1 MMSLSRPFPRLDP
14 ARAGLLTLLFM
25 SLLAFGLLM
34 AAGPAGAQTEGRA
47 VESEAPTEGNVPGGH
62 LGTNS
67 DADFWR
73 AIRHGEQGMVSIPDK
88 QAGQMIQ
95 SEGDNWRAIRN
106 GPIST
111 FGIWVLLVMLGL
123 LALFFAL
130 RGRIRIDAGPSGRT
144 IQRFNGLERFAHWL
158 TASSFIVLAITGLFM
173 LYGRH
178 LLGDAGDSGDFGALH
193 QAYASFML
201 WGKMAH
207 NYLAF
212 AFMVGVALMFV
223 LWVRHNLPNKYDL
236 EWIALGGGML
246 SKSLHPPAKK
256 FNAGQK
262 VIFWSV
268 ILGGLSL
275 GLSGVALLFPFQF
288 SFFND
293 TFVVLNMVGFSL
305 PTDLTPMQEMQLSQL
320 WHTVVALVL
329 IAIIL
334 AHIYIGSLGM
344 EGAFAAVGTGQVDEN
359 WAREHHSVWVAQLKG
374 EPLPEFG
381 ASARRHDSQQPA
393 E

>member
-1 MMSLSRPFPRLDP
+1 MQLVSQQVRTFDPVPLGGWILRLL
-14 ARAGLLTLLFM
+14 GVLML
-25 SLLAFGLLM
+25 SLLISM
-34 AAGPAGAQTEGRA
+34 GPAAAQTEGRD
-47 VESEAPTEGNVPGGH
+47 VEAAPTTGGNVPGGH
-62 LGTNS
+62 LGTSS

-73 AIRHGEQGMVSIPDK
+73 AIRQGEQGAVSIPDK
-88 QAGQMIQ
+88 QAGRMIQ

-106 GPIST
+106 GPVSVA
-111 FGIWVLLVMLGL
+111 GAWMMLGMLGL

-130 RGRIRIDAGPSGRT
+130 RGRIRIDAGLSHRT
-144 IQRFNGLERFAHWL
+144 IQRFNGLERFTHWL
-158 TASSFIVLAITGLFM
+158 TASSFIVLAITGLLM

-178 LLGDAGDSGDFGALH
+178 LLGDGGDGGDFGALH
-193 QAYASFML
+193 EAYASLML

-207 NYLAF
+207 NYLGF
-212 AFMVGVALMFV
+212 AFMVGLVLMFV
-223 LWVRHNLPNKYDL
+223 LWVWHNFPNKYDM
-236 EWIALGGGML
+236 EWVALGGGMV
-246 SKSLHPPAKK
+246 SKGVHPPAKK

-262 VIFWSV
+262 VIFWCV

-275 GLSGVALLFPFQF
+275 SLSGISLLFPFQY

-293 TFVVLNMVGFSL
+293 TFVALNGIGFSL
-305 PTDLTPMQEMQLSQL
+305 PTGLTAMQEMQLSQI
-320 WHTVVALVL
+320 WHAVVALVL

-344 EGAFAAVGTGQVDEN
+344 EGAFAAMGSGQVDEN
-359 WAREHHSVWVAQLKG
+359 WAREHHSVWVAQMKG

-381 ASARRHDSQQPA
+381 DTARRHDRQQPA

>member
-1 MMSLSRPFPRLDP
+1 MQLLLRRFPRLDL
-14 ARAGLLTLLFM
+14 ALFLGVLTLGLLVAL
-25 SLLAFGLLM
+25 
-34 AAGPAGAQTEGRA
+34 GPAAAQTEGRD
-47 VESEAPTEGNVPGGH
+47 VEDAQTTEGNVPGGH
-62 LGTNS
+62 LGTSS

-73 AIRHGEQGMVSIPDK
+73 AVRHGEQGAVSIPNK

-95 SEGDNWRAIRN
+95 SEGDQWRAIRN
-106 GPIST
+106 GPVSN
-111 FGIWVLLVMLGL
+111 FGIWILLVMIGA
-123 LALFFAL
+123 LALFFVL

-144 IQRFNGLERFAHWL
+144 IQRFNGLERFTHWL
-158 TASSFIVLAITGLFM
+158 TASSFIVLALTGLFM

-178 LLGDAGDSGDFGALH
+178 LLGEGGGAAGDFGTLH
-193 QAYASFML
+193 QVYASFML

-212 AFMVGVALMFV
+212 AFMVGLALMFV
-223 LWVRHNLPNKYDL
+223 LWVWHNLPNKYDF

-246 SKSLHPPAKK
+246 SKGVHPPAKK

-275 GLSGVALLFPFQF
+275 SLSGISLLFPFQY

-293 TFVVLNMVGFSL
+293 TFVALNSIGFSL
-305 PTDLTPMQEMQLSQL
+305 PADLTAMQEMQLSQV
-320 WHTVVALVL
+320 WHAVAALIL

-359 WAREHHSVWVAQLKG
+359 WAREHHSVWVAQLNG

-381 ASARRHDSQQPA
+381 ETARRHDSQQPA